1 MALRA
6 MGVVRVGETPL
17 LVWLLRDRSNHP
29 AAAFGCRFPSLSKGN
44 FIWRVSRQKLT
55 SRLYCPA

>member
-29 AAAFGCRFPSLSKGN
+29 AAAFGCRFPSLSKEGN
-44 FIWRVSRQKLT
+44 SIWRVSRQKLG
-55 SRLYCPA
+55 